1 MTRANWLV
9 DALLLVVVLGLS
21 LTLLLLHNEP
31 VLRGLRALT
40 LELSSRA
47 EARLA
52 WAGHYFRALE
62 ENERLRAENIR
73 LAGELAR
80 AREALS
86 ANERLTRLLALR
98 DSLSPLPVRAARII
112 SRDITR
118 QRNYLTIDAGRNDG
132 VLPGMAVVDDRGI
145 IGTVLLVTP
154 HYARVLPY
162 LNTDFRVAARIQ
174 PIGTAGIV
182 RWDGEQPDRL
192 LMEFVSRTE
201 PVQPGM
207 LVVTTT
213 YSGIFPPGFPV
224 GRVAEVT
231 RQPGLNTL
239 RIYLEPASPLGQA
252 SYVFVILRPPDPER
266 QLLNSTDTP

>member
-40 LELSSRA
+40 LELSARA

-80 AREALS
+80 AREALI

-98 DSLSPLPVRAARII
+98 DSLSPLPVRAARIVA
-112 SRDITR
+112 RDITR

-145 IGTVLLVTP
+145 IGTVLLATP

-174 PIGTAGIV
+174 PIGATGIV
-182 RWDGEQPDRL
+182 RWDGENPDRL

-224 GRVAEVT
+224 GRITEVT

-239 RIYLEPASPLGQA
+239 RIYLEPASPLDQA